1 MSWEGRILEY
11 LKRVQA
17 MAKTG
22 LTYTENPY
30 DTERYEE
37 LRDTTNQL
45 LADLSDVDLSKI
57 EYHFDNL
64 DNDYP
69 TPKVDVRGVVLK
81 ENKILLVRE
90 KSDGKWA
97 MPGGWCDIGYSAS
110 ENIEK
115 EVWEEAG
122 ITVRAIRI
130 LTVWDKS
137 KHDHPHDIRYVY
149 KLNFLCEIVSG
160 DLNVGHEALDGGFFD
175 VDDLPPLSLDRNTE
189 SQIRKLYELAQ
200 KNEMVLFD

>member
-30 DTERYEE
+30 DVERYEE

-45 LADLSDVDLSKI
+45 ITDLAGVELDKI
-57 EYHFDNL
+57 KLHFDNL
-64 DNDYP
+64 DDDYP
-69 TPKVDVRGVVLK
+69 TPKIDVRGVVLK
-81 ENKILLVRE
+81 DEKILMIRE
-90 KSDGKWA
+90 KTDGKWA
-97 MPGGWCDIGYSAS
+97 MPGGWCDIGHSAS

-115 EVWEEAG
+115 EVREEAG
-122 ITVRAIRI
+122 ITVKAKRI
-130 LTVWDKS
+130 LAVWDKS

-149 KLNFLCEIVSG
+149 KINFLCEIVSG
-160 DLNVGHEALDGGFFD
+160 DLNVGHEALDGGFFSLD
-175 VDDLPPLSLDRNTE
+175 ELPPLSLDRNTE
-189 SQIRKLYELAQ
+189 AQIRKLYELALL
-200 KNEMVLFD
+200 KRPTLYD